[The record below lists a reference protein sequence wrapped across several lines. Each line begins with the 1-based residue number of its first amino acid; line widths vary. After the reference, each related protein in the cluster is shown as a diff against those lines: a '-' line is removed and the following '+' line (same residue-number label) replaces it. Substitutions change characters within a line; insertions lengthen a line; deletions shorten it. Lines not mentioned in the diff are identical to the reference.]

1 MAYDRIDPA
10 AIRVRPLSDRNAL
23 IQIEQAACDPSAS
36 PPELTN
42 DQLRASIDRL
52 VQQMRSARQAGR
64 SIMITYGAHLVKNG
78 AGPLLN
84 ALIEDGWVTHLA
96 TQGAG
101 IIHDWEF
108 AFQGHSSESVADNA
122 PVGRFGIWDETGRW
136 LNRAAVEGRARDEGW
151 GESLG
156 RLINDNPADHPYRRY
171 SITATA
177 HSRRVPLCV
186 MPGIGYDIY
195 CCHPSFNGGAIGEV
209 AQRALP
215 MLCILLACTF
225 VWDAA
230 RRRFGSWQALAVLV
244 MLLAN
249 MNQHYFAHVARPY
262 AVLSLFVAALV
273 WVLSNDDLSKRTRFI
288 SIAVCIALLM
298 YTHYSAAAAVI
309 GLALLAVARP
319 KPQWRQLA
327 AIGVGIVA
335 WLPWLVFC
343 IFNAKPVGDN
353 LGWIQE
359 ANWANA
365 ATSITR
371 FTFNENVHDFAVQH
385 PSISFVLYVAPVV
398 AAALAIYG
406 GVRSGEFGRLML
418 WLWVGPILMGLGAI
432 FTGDRD
438 LFMTERYFTAAIL
451 AQTTLITLAF
461 IHPPTFLSKLRVPLT
476 VALVAFVCVTF
487 FTSLQDPRH
496 PNNAREM
503 AAHLDARMATNEF
516 AVTIYTN
523 QPFDW
528 YHRKPFA
535 TLLDSDAI
543 ANPNIQAKPAPA
555 DLLTAKTTGIWLV
568 FNRGDWQRHESNALE
583 PDEFLSRYYPEAGK
597 GHWRRCVREGLN
609 SPAMIRADLQAEQ
622 RSQAGR

>member
-10 AIRVRPLSDRNAL
+10 AIRVRPLSDRNDL

-209 AQRALP
+209 AQRDFY
-215 MLCILLACTF
+215 TF
-225 VWDAA
+225 VDGVQQLDGGVYLSI
-230 RRRFGSWQALAVLV
+230 GSAIMSPQVFEKA
-244 MLLAN
+244 
-249 MNQHYFAHVARPY
+249 F
-262 AVLSLFVAALV
+262 
-273 WVLSNDDLSKRTRFI
+273 
-288 SIAVCIALLM
+288 SIANNLRQGRDEAFLAD
-298 YTHYSAAAAVI
+298 HYI
-309 GLALLAVARP
+309 
-319 KPQWRQLA
+319 
-327 AIGVGIVA
+327 GIVDIQDGGGWDWTIGEPPMDHPA
-335 WLPWLVFC
+335 YYLRFCKSFYRMGGTVDYLQADNRLV
-343 IFNAKPVGDN
+343 
-353 LGWIQE
+353 L
-359 ANWANA
+359 
-365 ATSITR
+365 
-371 FTFNENVHDFAVQH
+371 
-385 PSISFVLYVAPVV
+385 
-398 AAALAIYG
+398 
-406 GVRSGEFGRLML
+406 
-418 WLWVGPILMGLGAI
+418 
-432 FTGDRD
+432 
-438 LFMTERYFTAAIL
+438 
-451 AQTTLITLAF
+451 
-461 IHPPTFLSKLRVPLT
+461 
-476 VALVAFVCVTF
+476 
-487 FTSLQDPRH
+487 
-496 PNNAREM
+496 
-503 AAHLDARMATNEF
+503 AHLVR
-516 AVTIYTN
+516 
-523 QPFDW
+523 
-528 YHRKPFA
+528 
-535 TLLDSDAI
+535 
-543 ANPNIQAKPAPA
+543 
-555 DLLTAKTTGIWLV
+555 
-568 FNRGDWQRHESNALE
+568 ALCE
-583 PDEFLSRYYPEAGK
+583 
-597 GHWRRCVREGLN
+597 
-609 SPAMIRADLQAEQ
+609 
-622 RSQAGR
+622 